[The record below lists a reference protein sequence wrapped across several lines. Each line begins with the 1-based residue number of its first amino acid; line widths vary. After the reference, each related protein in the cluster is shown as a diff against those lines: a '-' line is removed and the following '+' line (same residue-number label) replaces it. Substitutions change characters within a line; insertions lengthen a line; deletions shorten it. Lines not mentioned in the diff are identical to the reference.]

1 MMYVKREAAEY
12 FKSLSENYNM
22 IAVVGARQAGKT
34 TFLKEQMKTF
44 DSSYVL
50 FDDPDA
56 RALFDED
63 VKKFEM
69 QYIEGHE
76 LSVLDEVQYCQDSG
90 SKLKY
95 LVDSGRKLW
104 ITSSSEI
111 LMSKEILSFLVGR
124 VSIVRLYPFSYK
136 EFLSAKKQKTTT
148 SAITKR
154 LIWEHLTYGGYPRV
168 VLTKDP
174 NMKKII
180 LRDLYET
187 MILKDVARTFSI
199 TDMDALERLS
209 KYLALNSANL
219 ISYDNIAKTL
229 GMTFPTLKKYLNA
242 MEKSYFIV
250 RVKPFFTNKNKEL
263 TKQPKI
269 YFLDCGLRNIITG
282 DFPSEPKGKD
292 YENYVFSELLKAGYT
307 PKYWRSKTKAE
318 VDFVLEMG
326 PNIIPLEVKVSAGSY
341 TVGRSLQS
349 FISNYEPKK
358 AFIVYYDGK
367 KRKKK
372 INRCEVTFVDMPGFK
387 LAIDNLF
394 RQKVDEGLSELDKGK
409 GIPHEEIKK
418 RIKKKR
424 DKKV

>member
-1 MMYVKREAAEY
+1 MYVKRDATKY
-12 FKSLSENYNM
+12 FRSLSENYNI

-44 DSSYVL
+44 DSTYVL

-56 RALFDED
+56 RSLFDDD
-63 VKKFEM
+63 VKKFEL
-69 QYIEGHE
+69 QYVEGHD
-76 LSVLDEVQYCQDSG
+76 LSVLDEVQYCKDPG

-111 LMSKEILSFLVGR
+111 LMSKKILSYLVGR
-124 VSIVRLYPFSYK
+124 VSILRLYPFSYE
-136 EFLSAKKQKTTT
+136 EFLRAKRQKATT
-148 SAITKR
+148 STISKR
-154 LIWEHLTYGGYPRV
+154 LVWEHMTYGGYPRV
-168 VLTKDP
+168 VLTKEP
-174 NMKKII
+174 SMKRTI

-199 TDMDALERLS
+199 TDMNALERLS
-209 KYLALNSANL
+209 RYLAQNTANL
-219 ISYDNIAKTL
+219 ISYDNVGKTL
-229 GMTFPTLKKYLNA
+229 GITFPTLKKYLDA
-242 MEKSYFIV
+242 MEKSYLIV

-269 YFLDCGLRNIITG
+269 YFLDCGMKNIITG

-292 YENYVFSELLKAGYT
+292 YENYVLSELLKAGFT

-318 VDFVLEMG
+318 VDFVLDMG
-326 PNIIPLEVKVSAGSY
+326 PNIIPVEVKVSAGSY

-349 FISNYEPKK
+349 FISHYKPKK
-358 AFIVYYDGK
+358 AYIVYYDGT

-372 INRCEVTFVDMPGFK
+372 MNGCEIAFVDMEGFK
-387 LAIDNLF
+387 LTMDNLF
-394 RQKVDEGLSELDKGK
+394 KQKVDEGLSQLDEGK
-409 GIPHEEIKK
+409 GIPHKVVKK
-418 RIKKKR
+418 RMKKR
-424 DKKV
+424 SKKT

>member
-1 MMYVKREAAEY
+1 MYVKRDTAKL

-34 TFLKEQMKTF
+34 TFLKEQMKKF

-56 RALFDED
+56 RALFDDD

-69 QYIEGHE
+69 QYMEGHE
-76 LSVLDEVQYCQDSG
+76 ISVLDEVQYLRDSG

-95 LVDSGRKLW
+95 LVDSGHNMW

-111 LMSKEILSFLVGR
+111 LMSKDVLSYLVGR
-124 VSIVRLYPFSYK
+124 VSIVRLYPFSYA
-136 EFLSAKKQKTTT
+136 EFLRAKKQKATT
-148 SAITKR
+148 STISKR
-154 LIWEHLTYGGYPRV
+154 LVWEHMTYGGYPKV

-174 NMKKII
+174 NMKRII

-199 TDMDALERLS
+199 TDMNALDQLS
-209 KYLALNSANL
+209 RYLALNTANL
-219 ISYDNIAKTL
+219 ISYHNIAGAL
-229 GMTFPTLKKYLNA
+229 GITFPTLKKYLDA
-242 MEKSYFIV
+242 MEKSYLIV

-263 TKQPKI
+263 TKQPKV
-269 YFLDCGLRNIITG
+269 YFLDCGLRNIIAG
-282 DFPSEPKGKD
+282 DFPDEPRGKAF
-292 YENYVFSELLKAGYT
+292 ENYVFSELLKSGYI

-318 VDFVLEMG
+318 VDFILEMG

-341 TVGRSLQS
+341 TIERSLHS
-349 FISNYEPKK
+349 FINNYGPKK
-358 AFIVYYDGK
+358 AFVIFYEGKKKKKKINGCEVSFVDMAGFNSAIENLFKQKVNKGIAELDREKGISHEEVK

-372 INRCEVTFVDMPGFK
+372 M
-387 LAIDNLF
+387 
-394 RQKVDEGLSELDKGK
+394 
-409 GIPHEEIKK
+409 KK
-418 RIKKKR
+418 
-424 DKKV
+424 

>member
-1 MMYVKREAAEY
+1 MYVKRDLKEH
-12 FKSLSENYNM
+12 FSSVSESYNM

-34 TFLKEQMKTF
+34 TFLKEQMKKY

-76 LSVLDEVQYCQDSG
+76 LSVLDEVQHCRDSG

-95 LVDSGRKLW
+95 LVDTGRKLW

-111 LMSKEILSFLVGR
+111 LMSKEILFYLVGR
-124 VSIVRLYPFSYK
+124 VSIVRLYPFSHS
-136 EFLSAKKQKTTT
+136 EFIKAKKQKATT
-148 SAITKR
+148 ITISKR
-154 LIWEHLTYGGYPRV
+154 MVWEHMTYGGYPKV

-199 TDMDALERLS
+199 SDMNALEQLS
-209 KYLALNSANL
+209 RYLAINTANL
-219 ISYDNIAKTL
+219 ISYDNTTKTL
-229 GMTFPTLKKYLNA
+229 GITFPTLKKYLDA

-250 RVKPFFTNKNKEL
+250 RVKPYFTNKNKEL

-269 YFLDCGLRNIITG
+269 YFLDCGLRNIIID
-282 DFPSEPKGKD
+282 DFPVKPDGKVF
-292 YENYVFSELLKAGYT
+292 ENYVFSEVIKAGYI
-307 PKYWRSKTKAE
+307 PKYWRTKSKVE
-318 VDFVLEMG
+318 VDFVLEHKKDV
-326 PNIIPLEVKVSAGSY
+326 IPIEVKVSEGSY
-341 TVGRSLQS
+341 SIDKSLHS
-349 FISNYEPKK
+349 FINNYKPKK
-358 AFIVYYDGK
+358 AYIVFYEGK
-367 KRKKK
+367 KGTKKVNGCK
-372 INRCEVTFVDMPGFK
+372 VSFVDM
-387 LAIDNLF
+387 A
-394 RQKVDEGLSELDKGK
+394 GLNSALGK
-409 GIPHEEIKK
+409 I
-418 RIKKKR
+418 R
-424 DKKV
+424 